1 MRKARKVSNINA
13 EVNFKQDRLAIAFI
27 GNTFPH
33 RKQSRKSAED
43 SIVDKIACHQ
53 HATLPKLNSQTAP
66 PRKHKITKTKI
77 CTATPLN
84 RNLLHIEAKNN

>member
-13 EVNFKQDRLAIAFI
+13 EVNFKQDRLGIAFS
-27 GNTFPH
+27 GNTLPH
-33 RKQSRKSAED
+33 RKQSSKSAED
-43 SIVDKIACHQ
+43 SIVDKIAYHQ